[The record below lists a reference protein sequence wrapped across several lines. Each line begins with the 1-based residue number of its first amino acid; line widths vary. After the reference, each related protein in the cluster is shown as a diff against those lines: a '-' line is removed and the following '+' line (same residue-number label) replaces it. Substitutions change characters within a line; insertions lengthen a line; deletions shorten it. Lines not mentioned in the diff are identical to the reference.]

1 MKKYLA
7 LLVLLLPVLMTEA
20 QTKNKSDAEN
30 TLTIELKDG
39 KVVIELF
46 PDDAPKHV
54 ERIKKLASEGKYD
67 GVAFH
72 RVIDGFMAQTGDI
85 EFGNKKDFNSG
96 RVGTGGS
103 DLPDLPA
110 EFNSHKHEKGTC
122 SMARA
127 ASPNSANSQFF
138 ICFEPAPFLDNQYT
152 VWGKVVKG
160 MEFVDKIKMGSSSAN
175 GSVKDPDFMQKV
187 TVGSTKK
194 SEKKSKLHSKL

>member
-1 MKKYLA
+1 M
-7 LLVLLLPVLMTEA
+7 LLLPVLMTEA

-85 EFGNKKDFNSG
+85 EFGNKEDFNSG
-96 RVGTGGS
+96 SVGTGGS

-194 SEKKSKLHSKL
+194 SEKKE